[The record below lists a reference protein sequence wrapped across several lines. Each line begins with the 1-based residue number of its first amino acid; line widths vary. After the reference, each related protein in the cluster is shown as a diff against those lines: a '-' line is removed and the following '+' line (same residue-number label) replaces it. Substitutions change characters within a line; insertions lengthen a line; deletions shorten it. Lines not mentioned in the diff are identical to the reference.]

1 MRITADPGRCI
12 GAAQCMMTDSTV
24 FDVSDEEY
32 TVILRTDHAEGE
44 QLDRVRLAVR
54 ICPSGA
60 LSLTED

>member
-1 MRITADPGRCI
+1 MRIAADTERCI
-12 GAAQCMMTDSTV
+12 GAAQCMMTDPAV
-24 FDVSDEEY
+24 FDVSEDEY
-32 TVILRTDHAEGE
+32 TVILRTDYAEGE